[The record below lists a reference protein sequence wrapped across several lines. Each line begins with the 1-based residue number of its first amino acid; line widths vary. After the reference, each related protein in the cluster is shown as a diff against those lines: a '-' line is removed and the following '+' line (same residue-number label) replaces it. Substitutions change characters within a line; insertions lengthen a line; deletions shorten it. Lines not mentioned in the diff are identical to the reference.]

1 MEPVAPQLP
10 AALGSTAA
18 LVVASVSLLVQT
30 SPLTCLLRAVAAFV
44 VFAAFGIV
52 IRALLADAMGRSD
65 SDRSSNDSAKDDLSM
80 DDIIPG
86 TSIDDLLAEDA

>member
-30 SPLTCLLRAVAAFV
+30 SPWTCLLRAVAAFV

-52 IRALLADAMGRSD
+52 IRALLADSMGRTDES
-65 SDRSSNDSAKDDLSM
+65 RAAKDDLSM

-86 TSIDDLLAEDA
+86 TSVDDLLAEEA

>member
-52 IRALLADAMGRSD
+52 IRALLADAIGRGGAHGS
-65 SDRSSNDSAKDDLSM
+65 RQHDDISM

-86 TSIDDLLAEDA
+86 TSVDDLLAEDA

>member
-52 IRALLADAMGRSD
+52 IRALLADAVGRGG
-65 SDRSSNDSAKDDLSM
+65 SNTATNDDLSM

-86 TSIDDLLAEDA
+86 TSVDDLLAEEV